1 MAFEMPRAN
10 KPEDVGVSSQRLQ
23 RIRDTLQ
30 ADIDKGLAPGAVL
43 LIARRGQIVT
53 LEALGYRDR
62 EDGAVMTVDTIFRI
76 ASMTKPVVSVAAMML
91 AEEGKLL
98 IADPVSRFIPAF
110 ADLKVAAN
118 SDDAN
123 AKSLTLEPLRREM
136 TVQDL
141 LRHTSGLTYAH
152 LTGPHLKQAYEAA
165 GVVDER
171 QTNAEMA
178 EKLAKVPLAYQPGST
193 WQYGVSTDMLGRV
206 VEVAS
211 GMSLDRFIG
220 ERICKPLGLVNTGFG
235 PIEASRAAQP
245 QIDSASGKRPPMR
258 DTSVRPKW
266 VSGGSGLL
274 STAGDYVRFCQML
287 LNGGELGGA
296 RLLAPAT
303 VALMTSD
310 HLTPETRRSPSTP
323 VLFGAL
329 APSPELGLGFG
340 LGFAVRTHS
349 GRNPLPGSVGDF
361 SWSGVTGTYF
371 WIDPRQELIAILMMQ
386 APLQRLH
393 YRYLMRTMTYQ
404 AVID

>member
-1 MAFEMPRAN
+1 MAFETPRAN
-10 KPEDVGVSSQRLQ
+10 KPEDVGLSSQRLQ

-30 ADIDKGLAPGAVL
+30 ADIDKGLAPGTVL
-43 LIARRGQIVT
+43 LIARRGQVANF
-53 LEALGYRDR
+53 EVLGYRDR
-62 EDGAVMTVDTIFRI
+62 EDGAVMTPDTIFRI
-76 ASMTKPVVSVAAMML
+76 ASMTKPVASVAAMML

-98 IADPVSRFIPAF
+98 IADPVSRYIPAF

-118 SDDAN
+118 SDDVN

-178 EKLAKVPLAYQPGST
+178 KKLAKVPLAYQPGST

-206 VEVAS
+206 VEIAS
-211 GMSLDRFIG
+211 GMRLDRFIG
-220 ERICKPLGLVNTGFG
+220 ERICKPLGLVNTSFG
-235 PIEASRAAQP
+235 PIDGSRVAQP
-245 QIDSASGKRPPMR
+245 QIDRASGKRPPMR
-258 DTSVRPKW
+258 DTSVCPKW
-266 VSGGSGLL
+266 ISGGSGLL

-287 LNGGELGGA
+287 LNGGELGGT

-303 VALMTSD
+303 IALMTSD

-329 APSPELGLGFG
+329 APTPELGLGFG

-361 SWSGVTGTYF
+361 SWTGVTGTYF
-371 WIDPRQELIAILMMQ
+371 WIDPQQELVAILMMQ

-393 YRYLMRTMTYQ
+393 YRYLMRTLVYQ
-404 AVID
+404 AIVD